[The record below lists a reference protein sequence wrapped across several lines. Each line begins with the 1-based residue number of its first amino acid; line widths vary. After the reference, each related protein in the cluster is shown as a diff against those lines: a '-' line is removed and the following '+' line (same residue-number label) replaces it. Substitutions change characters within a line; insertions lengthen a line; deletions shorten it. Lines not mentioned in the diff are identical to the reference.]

1 MNMITNFHHI
11 NNETNTMN
19 MANEAAKNKQA
30 VLGKCLT
37 FSKLKLKQFQFC
49 QDALQIFSTKLSVQE
64 NNFASFTSAL
74 AANVDRSASKL
85 QEFNIIDTEQSERFS
100 KDNILSQ
107 GKFIFM
113 YTFRLVNV
121 CTRHSSLY
129 ILHSSVL
136 TAISFSTLYTP
147 HSHSFLQPITARTFI
162 EVVEKA
168 IEADIVVH
176 ESLDTSVTSMDK
188 MVADLHELALRLNT
202 SADNMEEQ
210 IVEHT
215 TTIQQHEQDTTL
227 STQKTTEYFQKIA
240 SARQHLKELADTTAK
255 TFALQRETQQKQA
268 SHATVV
274 EDLKDRMARHLSEQ
288 TLLETLQQQTAHVE
302 HELKE
307 QKETTAVMETSL
319 RDLESATKE
328 KRDKVTD
335 LSSAL
340 QQASATDDKVKD
352 RLQHAISCAA
362 SLTHFKALL
371 QTEQELGQT
380 IRTANQ
386 KLENLLNANQLEDRR
401 IEQTLATKN
410 EAMLQSLARREALQL
425 TIRNDLQ
432 QMLEDKQ
439 RLASAAH
446 LKCQQMQNNQMRSID
461 EFDSSE
467 LFSLMK
473 QYEKEKN
480 EVDQSASHAKG
491 IVTKLTRNNEAG
503 RQILMTKRKML
514 QKLQETELKVTKV
527 TKVTKAANAAHTA
540 NAVNATKDAE
550 IALRKVHKAQ
560 EVAASLGGLPQG
572 RRRQRRQKDSK
583 KDRQRRRKKD
593 TSSDSSNNDM
603 LPHSKS
609 EPLYGESTFSS
620 SSAANANAKSK
631 PKKSKPLSQPPRK
644 SKQHDRHQHTA
655 NGQLGANNAQRK
667 KKSRKMK
674 RMRFQVKSDGN
685 QSDDPFAYP
694 ASSTEKFQRKS
705 KSRRR
710 TTKR

>member
-1 MNMITNFHHI
+1 
-11 NNETNTMN
+11 
-19 MANEAAKNKQA
+19 
-30 VLGKCLT
+30 
-37 FSKLKLKQFQFC
+37 
-49 QDALQIFSTKLSVQE
+49 
-64 NNFASFTSAL
+64 
-74 AANVDRSASKL
+74 
-85 QEFNIIDTEQSERFS
+85 
-100 KDNILSQ
+100 
-107 GKFIFM
+107 
-113 YTFRLVNV
+113 VNV

-473 QYEKEKN
+473 QYEREKN
-480 EVDQSASHAKG
+480 EVDQSESHARG
-491 IVTKLTRNNEAG
+491 IVTILKLNNEAG

-514 QKLQETELKVTKV
+514 QELLQKEKKMELQATELKETNVTGK
-527 TKVTKAANAAHTA
+527 
-540 NAVNATKDAE
+540 
-550 IALRKVHKAQ
+550 
-560 EVAASLGGLPQG
+560 
-572 RRRQRRQKDSK
+572 QK
-583 KDRQRRRKKD
+583 
-593 TSSDSSNNDM
+593 
-603 LPHSKS
+603 
-609 EPLYGESTFSS
+609 
-620 SSAANANAKSK
+620 
-631 PKKSKPLSQPPRK
+631 
-644 SKQHDRHQHTA
+644 KQI
-655 NGQLGANNAQRK
+655 K
-667 KKSRKMK
+667 KKKLSKDINNEK
-674 RMRFQVKSDGN
+674 LSKINYEKSN
-685 QSDDPFAYP
+685 
-694 ASSTEKFQRKS
+694 EIS
-705 KSRRR
+705 KGTIS
-710 TTKR
+710 